1 MQNILYLFFFVL
13 VLRNMQYKS
22 VTCKFMS
29 VQIHTHDYMY
39 IHTYIIYIY
48 IYNIYIYIYMYVYIH
63 VCVCL
68 SLCGCLLIEIV
79 CATRHAW
86 YSHFQLVFIAFTITV
101 CFYFPFFPIQYY
113 SLVTTLN
120 SSSSIVI
127 IITIVIIIFIVSI
140 CLYLLIGQ
148 YIFKY
153 LVAQRN
159 VTAFRTMFIYSF
171 ICI

>member
-48 IYNIYIYIYMYVYIH
+48 NIYIYMYVYIH